1 MSKNIINLTS
11 LLVVEK
17 FQDILANYPQTPYRE
32 LLAKAELKNQIINQV
47 LSQIPEQFYTIVNE
61 SEKIPKNIS
70 CFCFCTEEQRI
81 VEELIHQTILDLLQ
95 FQRDKTL
102 HSPALED
109 NPFAKTTM
117 NLNQK
122 LYYLL

>member
-1 MSKNIINLTS
+1 MSKNIINLTA

-17 FQDILANYPQTPYRE
+17 IQDILANYPQNSYQE
-32 LLAKAELKNQIINQV
+32 LLAQAELQNQLINQV

-70 CFCFCTEEQRI
+70 CFYFCTEEQRIEQRI
-81 VEELIHQTILDLLQ
+81 VEELIHQSILDLLQ
-95 FQRDKTL
+95 VQRDKTL
-102 HSPALED
+102 HSPTPED

-117 NLNQK
+117 NLN
-122 LYYLL
+122 